1 MTAKEWK
8 DKNPTLNGNMRNYA
22 NIIQLVILSNL
33 ENLNSEMIT
42 QGMEQKVRLERLN
55 TIAKKQY
62 SILQG
67 SNSIKKITNKNLLYE
82 VYKLSFVSLY
92 FK

>member
-1 MTAKEWK
+1 
-8 DKNPTLNGNMRNYA
+8 MRDYA

-55 TIAKKQY
+55 RIAKKQY

-67 SNSIKKITNKNLLYE
+67 SNSIKKIEMLDNKNNSKD
-82 VYKLSFVSLY
+82 VQSVKS
-92 FK
+92 